1 MVWNGDL
8 SEHLLDFG
16 ECQPMERVAA
26 IYITDPTLVI
36 HIASRIQVLS
46 DYCQLVFSCVSL

>member
-1 MVWNGDL
+1 MWNGDL